1 MQMKSHLVEMQNKA
15 IIIIII
21 IILLYIYI
29 YILLLLLLLLLLLY
43 NHKTRSRLYNLSPL
57 EDHFLPH
64 TTQQF

>member
-1 MQMKSHLVEMQNKA
+1 MKSHLVKMQNKA

-21 IILLYIYI
+21 IIILLYIDI
-29 YILLLLLLLLLLLY
+29 YILLLLLY

-57 EDHFLPH
+57 EDHLLPH

>member
-1 MQMKSHLVEMQNKA
+1 MKMQNKA

-21 IILLYIYI
+21 IIILLYIDI
-29 YILLLLLLLLLLLY
+29 YILLLLLY

>member
-1 MQMKSHLVEMQNKA
+1 MQMKSHLVKMQNKA

-21 IILLYIYI
+21 IIILLYIDI
-29 YILLLLLLLLLLLY
+29 YILLLLLLLY

-57 EDHFLPH
+57 EDHLLPH